1 MANSTLDPSSE
12 DMSKLSESYEPSI
25 NIPPLASDVQSE
37 EPRSNLN
44 ELLVRRGVFYTGTWL
59 IA

>member
-1 MANSTLDPSSE
+1 MADSTLDPSSE

-25 NIPPLASDVQSE
+25 NIPPPESDVQSE
-37 EPRSNLN
+37 GPQSNLN
-44 ELLVRRGVFYTGTWL
+44 ELLIRHGVFYTGTWL